1 MEQTQ
6 EVQSARDSLVPPK
19 AAFQQLGVGHTKG
32 WELIGAGRL
41 SVVRLGK
48 RCTRIKQSSID
59 RLISGEAA

>member
-1 MEQTQ
+1 MSQTQ
-6 EVQSARDSLVPPK
+6 EVQNIRDSLVPPR

-32 WELIGAGRL
+32 WELIGNGQL

-59 RLISGEAA
+59 RLIAGEVA